1 MSNEELINTIVNT
14 ADQANQLDAAAQR
27 MVVTMYRLLA
37 EAKPVS
43 PARFGNALGVSREEV
58 DHIIAM
64 VPIPFARSRAPE
76 NVLIQSTPA
85 FSRSLA
91 TRPFPALA
99 MKTGSRAATLACSFS
114 RISARVV
121 RGTII

>member
-43 PARFGNALGVSREEV
+43 PARFGNALG
-58 DHIIAM
+58 
-64 VPIPFARSRAPE
+64 
-76 NVLIQSTPA
+76 
-85 FSRSLA
+85 LA
-91 TRPFPALA
+91 SPR
-99 MKTGSRAATLACSFS
+99 TLAL
-114 RISARVV
+114 
-121 RGTII
+121 